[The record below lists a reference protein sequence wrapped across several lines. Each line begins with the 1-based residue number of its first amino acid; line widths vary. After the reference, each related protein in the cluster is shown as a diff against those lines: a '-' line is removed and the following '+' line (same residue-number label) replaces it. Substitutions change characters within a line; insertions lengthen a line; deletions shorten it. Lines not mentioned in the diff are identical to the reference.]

1 MAACVW
7 MDWQWILRMTSRRT
21 STKPRKSKR
30 TRRPIPWQGWLLR
43 NVLLLSIVSAALYI
57 GYLDLRIRSE
67 FEGTRWAVPARVYA
81 RALELYP
88 GRPLSREQLLQE
100 LQLLGYT
107 ETTGALR
114 SGAYHERRGELV
126 IATRAFQFWDGA
138 EPERTVRVEFTDG
151 GIAALRDAETGSD
164 SVALVRLDPY
174 EIATILPAHQEDRIL
189 VQRAGL
195 PSVLVDMLLAV
206 EDRRFYSH
214 HGVDVRGLA
223 RAAWA
228 NLRAGGIVQGGS
240 TLTQQLVKNFFLT
253 QERTWTRKLNEIVM
267 SVLVD
272 WHYSKDDI
280 LTAYCNE
287 VFLAQDGRRAIH
299 GFGLAA
305 QHYFG
310 RDLNQLSMADMA
322 LLVGLVK
329 GPSYYDPRR
338 HPERALARRNQVLG
352 ITAAAGVIPEG
363 EAERARRSGLG
374 VTLRSAAVSR
384 FPAYLDLVRRQLRRD
399 YRDEDLRSTGL
410 RVFTA
415 LDPLTQFAAEE
426 AVSRGLKMLPGE
438 TARRGALQA
447 AAVVTHPGSGEVL
460 AVVGD
465 RDPFRAGFNRALLA
479 ERQIGSLIKPAVYLT
494 ALEQG
499 YTLLSAVEDEA
510 VSVVNEQGETWA
522 PRNFDGRFHGTVPL
536 YYALAHSY
544 NAASVRLGLTV
555 GVENVLDVVHR
566 LGISRRLPPYPS
578 TFLGAA
584 SLTPLEVTQMY
595 QTLAGGGFVTPLR
608 TIRAVVS
615 AEGEPLQRYGVD
627 VRQTIA
633 PEPVYLLNTALQ
645 EVVRQ
650 GTGQGLTA
658 RIGTELAV
666 AGKTGTTNDA
676 RDSWFAGFSGD
687 RLAVVWIGRDD
698 NGPAGLTGSSG
709 ALPIFAE
716 ILRRSSTQPLLLGLP
731 EMVEWVWIDRE
742 GRRASERCR
751 DAIQLAFVRGSAPA
765 EDSTCGSVLE
775 VPLER
780 ATDWFKGLF
789 E

>member
-1 MAACVW
+1 M
-7 MDWQWILRMTSRRT
+7 SPRRT
-21 STKPRKSKR
+21 PSKR
-30 TRRPIPWQGWLLR
+30 RRGSNRTQRAVPWRSWLLR
-43 NVLLLSIVSAALYI
+43 NVLLLSVVGAAFYVA
-57 GYLDLRIRSE
+57 YLDFRIRNE
-67 FEGTRWAVPARVYA
+67 FEGKRWAVPARVYA
-81 RALELYP
+81 RPLELYA

-107 ETTGALR
+107 KTAGELLP
-114 SGAYHERRGELV
+114 GAYREQHGELT
-126 IATRAFQFWDGA
+126 IATRSFIFWDGP
-138 EPERTVRVEFTDG
+138 EPERIVRLGFDQQT
-151 GIAALRDAETGSD
+151 ISQLRDEQA
-164 SVALVRLDPY
+164 VARDVPLIRLDPY
-174 EIATILPAHQEDRIL
+174 EIATILPAHNEDRIL
-189 VQRAGL
+189 VQRAAL
-195 PSVLVDMLLAV
+195 PPVLVQMLLAI
-206 EDRRFYSH
+206 EDRRFYAH
-214 HGVDVRGLA
+214 HGIDLRGLA
-223 RAAWA
+223 RAAWV
-228 NLRAGGIVQGGS
+228 NLQAMDIVQGGS

-253 QERTWTRKLNEIVM
+253 HKRIWARKLNEIVM
-267 SVLVD
+267 AVLLD
-272 WHYSKDDI
+272 LHYSKDDI

-305 QHYFG
+305 RYYFG

-338 HPERALARRNQVLG
+338 HPERALARRNQVLTL
-352 ITAAAGVIPEG
+352 IAAAGVVPEHA
-363 EAERARRSGLG
+363 AEQAQRSGLG
-374 VTLRSAAVSR
+374 VTPRPQAVSR

-399 YRDEDLRSTGL
+399 YRDEDLRSAGL

-415 LDPLTQFAAEE
+415 LDPLTQFATEE
-426 AVSRGLKMLPGE
+426 AVSRGLKALPGDV
-438 TARRGALQA
+438 ARRGELQA
-447 AAVVTHPGSGEVL
+447 AAIVTHPSSGEVL

-465 RDPFRAGFNRALLA
+465 RDPYRAGFNRALLA
-479 ERQIGSLIKPAVYLT
+479 ERQVGSLIKPAVYLA
-494 ALEQG
+494 ALEKG

-510 VSVVNEQGETWA
+510 ISLLNERGEPWS
-522 PRNFDGRFHGTVPL
+522 PRNFDGTFHGTVPL

-544 NAASVRLGLTV
+544 NAATVRLGMALGMEEV
-555 GVENVLDVVHR
+555 IDVVHR
-566 LGISRRLPPYPS
+566 LGISRRLPAYPS

-627 VRQTIA
+627 VRQTVA

-650 GTGQGLTA
+650 GTARGLSTRLEA
-658 RIGTELAV
+658 ELAV

-687 RLAVVWIGRDD
+687 RLAVVWLGRDD

-709 ALPIFAE
+709 AMQIFAD
-716 ILRRSSTQPLLLGLP
+716 IMRRSSTQPLLSGLP
-731 EMVEWVWIDRE
+731 ERVEWVWIDRE
-742 GRRASERCR
+742 GKQASEHCP
-751 DAIQLAFVRGSAPA
+751 DAIQLPFVRGTAPA
-765 EDSTCGSVLE
+765 EQSGCGRRFSA
-775 VPLER
+775 PIER

>member
-1 MAACVW
+1 
-7 MDWQWILRMTSRRT
+7 MTSRRT
-21 STKPRKSKR
+21 STQRRRSKR
-30 TRRPIPWQGWLLR
+30 APRSIAWRGWLLR
-43 NVLLLSIVSAALYI
+43 NVLLLSVIGAALYV
-57 GYLDLRIRSE
+57 GYLDLRLRNE

-88 GRPLSREQLLQE
+88 GRPLSRDQLRQE

-107 ETTGALR
+107 ETMGVMR
-114 SGAYHERRGELV
+114 PGAYREQAGELI
-126 IATRAFQFWDGA
+126 IATRAFRFWDGA
-138 EPERTVRVEFTDG
+138 EPERRVRVGFAEG
-151 GIAALRDAETGSD
+151 AIAQLHNAEMPSE
-164 SVALVRLDPY
+164 SVPLLRLDPY

-189 VQRAGL
+189 VQRAAL
-195 PSVLVDMLLAV
+195 PPVLVEMLLAV
-206 EDRRFYSH
+206 EDRRFYTH

-228 NLRAGGIVQGGS
+228 NLRAMDIVQGGS

-253 QERTWTRKLNEIVM
+253 NERTWTRKLNEIVM
-267 SVLVD
+267 SVLLD

-310 RDLNQLSMADMA
+310 RDLNQLPMADMA

-338 HPERALARRNQVLG
+338 HPERALARRNQVLEV
-352 ITAAAGVIPEG
+352 IAAAGVVPER
-363 EAERARRSGLG
+363 EAAQAQRSGLG
-374 VTLRSAAVSR
+374 VTPRPAAVSR

-399 YRDEDLRSTGL
+399 YRDEDLRSAGL
-410 RVFTA
+410 RIFTA
-415 LDPLTQFAAEE
+415 LDPLTQFATEE
-426 AVSRGLKMLPGE
+426 AVSRGLKTLPSE
-438 TARRGALQA
+438 AARRGTLQA
-447 AAVVTHPGSGEVL
+447 AAIVSHPGSGEVL

-479 ERQIGSLIKPAVYLT
+479 ERQIGSLIKPAVYLA

-510 VSVVNEQGETWA
+510 VSVVNERGESWA
-522 PRNFDGRFHGTVPL
+522 PRNFDGSFHGTVPL

-544 NAASVRLGLTV
+544 NAATVRLGLAV
-555 GVENVLDVVHR
+555 GVENVLDAVHR

-595 QTLAGGGFVTPLR
+595 QTLAGGGFVTPPR

-650 GTGQGLTA
+650 GTARGLSA
-658 RIGTELAV
+658 RLGADLAV

-676 RDSWFAGFSGD
+676 HDSWFAGFSGD

-698 NGPAGLTGSSG
+698 NGPTGLTGSSG
-709 ALPIFAE
+709 ALPIFAD
-716 ILRRSSTQPLLLGLP
+716 IMRRSSMQPLLLGLP
-731 EMVEWVWIDRE
+731 ERVEWVWIDRE
-742 GRRASERCR
+742 GKRASEYCR
-751 DAIQLAFVRGSAPA
+751 DAIQLPFVRGTAPA
-765 EDSTCGSVLE
+765 EESACGRGLG

>member
-1 MAACVW
+1 MSS
-7 MDWQWILRMTSRRT
+7 RSTSRR
-21 STKPRKSKR
+21 SRRNAKRAKPQR
-30 TRRPIPWQGWLLR
+30 TVPWRGWLLR
-43 NVLLLSIVSAALYI
+43 NLLLLSVIGAALYVA
-57 GYLDLRIRSE
+57 YLDLRIRNE
-67 FEGTRWAVPARVYA
+67 FEGKRWAEPARVYA
-81 RALELYP
+81 RALELYA
-88 GRPLSREQLLQE
+88 GRPLSREQLLRE

-107 ETTGALR
+107 QAEDRLRPGTYREQGGAL
-114 SGAYHERRGELV
+114 LL
-126 IATRAFQFWDGA
+126 ATRSFTFWDGA
-138 EPERTVRVEFTDG
+138 EPQRVVRISFDG
-151 GIAALRDAETGSD
+151 GAIARLSEAQGQTQD
-164 SVALVRLDPY
+164 VALLRLDPY
-174 EIATILPAHQEDRIL
+174 EIATILPAHNEDRIL
-189 VQRAGL
+189 VQREEVPERL
-195 PSVLVDMLLAV
+195 IQMLLAV
-206 EDRRFYSH
+206 EDRRFFSH
-214 HGVDVRGLA
+214 YGVDLRGLA
-223 RAAWA
+223 RAAWVNVQA
-228 NLRAGGIVQGGS
+228 MDIVQGGS

-253 QERTWTRKLNEIVM
+253 QERTWTRKLNEIIM
-267 SVLVD
+267 AVLLD

-305 QHYFG
+305 RHYFG
-310 RDLNQLSMADMA
+310 RDLNHLSMADMA

-338 HPERALARRNQVLG
+338 NPQRALGRRNQVLD
-352 ITAAAGVIPEG
+352 ALVQAGGVSAG
-363 EAERARRSGLG
+363 EAQTARRSGLG
-374 VTLRSAAVSR
+374 VSPRPATVSR

-399 YRDEDLRSTGL
+399 YRDEDLRSAGL

-415 LDPLTQFAAEE
+415 LDPLTQFATEE
-426 AVSRGLKMLPGE
+426 AVSRGLKALPGE
-438 TARRGALQA
+438 AARKGALQA

-465 RDPFRAGFNRALLA
+465 RDPYRAGFNRALLA
-479 ERQIGSLIKPAVYLT
+479 ERQIGSLIKPAVYLA

-510 VSVVNEQGETWA
+510 VSVLNERGETWS
-522 PRNFDGRFHGTVPL
+522 PRNFDGVFHGTVPL
-536 YYALAHSY
+536 YYALANSY
-544 NAASVRLGLTV
+544 NAASVRLGLAV
-555 GVENVLDVVHR
+555 GVDQVLDVVAR
-566 LGISRRLPPYPS
+566 LGISRRLPAYPS

-627 VRQTIA
+627 VRQTFA

-650 GTGQGLTA
+650 GTARGLSA
-658 RIGTELAV
+658 RLDGELAV

-687 RLAVVWIGRDD
+687 RLAVVWLGRDD

-709 ALPIFAE
+709 AMQIFGD
-716 ILRRSSTQPLLLGLP
+716 ILRRSSTQPLLPGLP
-731 EMVEWVWIDRE
+731 DLVQWIWIDRE
-742 GRRASERCR
+742 GNRATEACH
-751 DAIQLAFVRGSAPA
+751 DAIQLPFVRGTEPAQVSA
-765 EDSTCGSVLE
+765 CGR
-775 VPLER
+775 PLGAPIER